1 MAYFAELDDNNVVI
15 QVIAIS
21 NNDAPDPAPND
32 QAGQQFI
39 ASLGITGRWLQTS
52 FNHRIRK
59 QYAGIG
65 FTYDPTADVFVA
77 PQPFPSW
84 LLDSNHDWQPPFPY
98 PTDGGLYQWNETN
111 LEWVLV
117 D

>member
-52 FNHRIRK
+52 FNHKIRK

-84 LLDSNHDWQPPFPY
+84 SLDSNHDWQPPIPY
-98 PTDGGLYQWNETN
+98 PTDGGRYQWNETN
-111 LEWVLV
+111 QEWVLV